1 MRSGTRSALVR
12 RLLAL
17 FLMVLPC
24 VLMAAPRQVRVA
36 VFPHKPATFQEAG
49 GQVRG
54 FYIDMIEEVG
64 RAQGWEIHYVPGSF
78 AEGLERARR
87 GDVDLAT
94 SVAFTEERAQY
105 LDYGKEVT
113 LTVWSILYA
122 NPKVPIQSVFDV
134 RGRRVAVMKSDVN
147 GQHFMDLCRKFEIQV
162 DFVVV
167 PSFED
172 VMLTV
177 AAGAADAGVTTS
189 IFGYSREGDFQVVR
203 TPVVFNPFPVYFATT
218 RGRNAD
224 LLRALD
230 TYLAEGRGKA
240 DSGYTRAIDRWM
252 QSGGMVRGLP
262 LWLPRAALALV
273 LLLTLTFSLMLL
285 FRYRVRRATAEVRAL
300 NAELEKE
307 LVERRRRE
315 DVILNVASGVSAVT
329 GDTFFQELTRYLAQA
344 AHADAAL
351 IGEGFLKDGAEWVR
365 TLAVSLDGQA
375 IPGFEY
381 PLAGTPCTKVY
392 KGEPCTY
399 RDRVQELFPG
409 FELLRQLG
417 ASAYVGCPL
426 LDASGRTRGMLA
438 VLKRQPEDH
447 PEETASLLRIF
458 SSRATAELE
467 RRAAERERQL
477 MEQQMQ
483 HVQKLES
490 LGLLAGGIAHDFNN
504 LLTAMLG
511 HLNLAQSRL
520 SPESPAHPSLGNLER
535 IIHRTAELTRQ
546 MLAYSGKG
554 RFLVQNRDLN
564 QVIREM
570 VHLLE
575 VSISKK
581 VALRLGLA
589 GTPVPIQADAAQI
602 QQVLMN
608 LVTNAADAIGDQEGT
623 IRITTETMALDRA
636 YLDQVFQGQE
646 LRPGTYAVME
656 VQDTGCGMSP
666 EVLSRIFDPFFTTK
680 ATGHGLG
687 LSATLG
693 ILRGH
698 HAGLRIYSEPGRGST
713 FKVLFP
719 VADGVAEE
727 EGPTAAAPVTLAGL
741 RVLLVDDEVMLRES
755 TSEALQSLG
764 VAVVLA
770 ADGQE
775 AVDLVTQQG
784 PSLDLVFMD
793 LTMPRMDGR
802 EAFQRIRR
810 LCPGV
815 PVVLTSGYNEQES
828 IQDFIGRGLAGFL
841 QKPYTLKALGET
853 LQRCAR
859 RRPEA

>member
-1 MRSGTRSALVR
+1 MHSGNRPARIR

-17 FLMVLPC
+17 LLMVIPC
-24 VLMAAPRQVRVA
+24 LLGAAPRLVRVA

-64 RAQGWEIHYVPGSF
+64 RAQGWDIRYVPGTF
-78 AEGLERARR
+78 AESLERARQ
-87 GDVDLAT
+87 GQVDLAT
-94 SVAFTEERAQY
+94 SVAFTEDRTNY

-113 LTVWSILYA
+113 ITVWSILYA

-134 RGRRVAVMKSDVN
+134 RDRRVAVMKSDVN
-147 GQHFMDLCRKFEIQV
+147 GQHFIDLCRKFEVQA
-162 DFVVV
+162 DFLVV

-172 VMLTV
+172 VLKTV
-177 AAGAADAGVTTS
+177 EAGGADAGVTTS
-189 IFGYSREGDFQVVR
+189 IFGYSREGDFRVVR
-203 TPVVFNPFPVYFATT
+203 TPVVFNPFPTYFATT
-218 RGRNAD
+218 KGRNAD

-230 TYLAEGRGKA
+230 AYIAASRGKP
-240 DSGYTRAIDRWM
+240 DSGYTKAIGRWM
-252 QSGGMVRGLP
+252 QPGGEARGLP
-262 LWLPRAALALV
+262 LWLPRAALAL
-273 LLLTLTFSLMLL
+273 LLLLALSSGLMLL
-285 FRYRVRRATAEVRAL
+285 FRHRVRRATAEVRAL
-300 NAELEKE
+300 NQELEKE

-315 DVILNVASGVSAVT
+315 DVILNVASGVSAMT

-344 AHADAAL
+344 AQADAAV
-351 IGEGFLKDGAEWVR
+351 IGEGFLRDGVEWVR
-365 TLAVSLDGQA
+365 SLAVFLDGKVV
-375 IPGFEY
+375 PGFEY
-381 PLAGTPCTKVY
+381 PLAGTPCAKVY
-392 KGEPCTY
+392 RGEPCTY
-399 RDRVQELFPG
+399 TEGVQERFPE
-409 FELLRQLG
+409 FDLLRKLG
-417 ASAYVGCPL
+417 INAYVGCPL
-426 LDASGRTRGMLA
+426 LDESGRTRGMLA
-438 VLKRQPEDH
+438 VMKRQPEAH
-447 PEETASLLRIF
+447 PEETSSLLRIF

-467 RRAAERERQL
+467 RRAAEGERQL

-520 SPESPAHPSLGNLER
+520 SPESPAHPSLGNLEQ
-535 IIHRTAELTRQ
+535 IIHRTSELTRQ

-570 VHLLE
+570 LHLLE

-581 VALRLGLA
+581 VALRLSLVA
-589 GTPVPIQADAAQI
+589 TPVPITADAAQI

-623 IRITTETMALDRA
+623 IRITTAMATLDRG
-636 YLDQVFQGQE
+636 YLDQVFQGQD
-646 LRPGTYAVME
+646 LQPGTYAVME
-656 VQDTGCGMSP
+656 VQDTGCGMNP

-680 ATGHGLG
+680 PSGHGLG

-719 VADGVAEE
+719 LADGVTAEE
-727 EGPTAAAPVTLAGL
+727 RPGAVSAVSLAGL
-741 RVLLVDDEVMLRES
+741 RVLLVDDEEILREA
-755 TSEALQSLG
+755 TAEALQSLG
-764 VAVVLA
+764 VEVVLA

-775 AVDLVTQQG
+775 AVDRVTQQG
-784 PSLDLVFMD
+784 LSLDLVFMD

-802 EAFQRIRR
+802 EAFQQIRR

-841 QKPYTLKALGET
+841 QKPYTLKALGEM

-859 RRPEA
+859 PRP

>member
-1 MRSGTRSALVR
+1 MRSGTRSPMIR
-12 RLLAL
+12 GLLAI
-17 FLMVLPC
+17 FLTVLPC
-24 VLMAAPRQVRVA
+24 LQGGQPRLVRVA
-36 VFPHKPATFQEAG
+36 VFPHKPATFQDAG
-49 GQVRG
+49 GPVRG
-54 FYIDMIEEVG
+54 FYIDMIEEVA
-64 RAQGWEIHYVPGSF
+64 RAKGWDIRYVPGSF
-78 AEGLERARR
+78 AEGLERTRR
-87 GDVDLAT
+87 GEADLAT
-94 SVAFTEERAQY
+94 SVAFTEERARY
-105 LDYGKEVT
+105 LDYWKEVT
-113 LTVWSILYA
+113 LTVWSLLYA

-147 GQHFMDLCRKFEIQV
+147 GQHFMDLCKQFEIQA

-167 PSFED
+167 PTFDD
-172 VMLTV
+172 VLQTV
-177 AAGAADAGVTTS
+177 AAGGADAGVTTS
-189 IFGYSREGDFQVVR
+189 IFGYSREGDFRVVR
-203 TPVVFNPFPVYFATT
+203 TPVVFNPFPIYFATT
-218 RGRNAD
+218 KGRNAD
-224 LLRALD
+224 LLQALD
-230 TYLAEGRGKA
+230 SYIASGRGKPE
-240 DSGYTRAIDRWM
+240 SGYTKATDRWM
-252 QSGGMVRGLP
+252 QPGGAARGLP
-262 LWLPRAALALV
+262 HWLPRAALALV
-273 LLLTLTFSLMLL
+273 LLLAFTFGAMLL
-285 FRYRVRRATAEVRAL
+285 FRFRVRRATAKVRAL
-300 NAELEKE
+300 NQELERE
-307 LVERRRRE
+307 LAERRRRE
-315 DVILNVASGVSAVT
+315 EMILNVASGVSAMT

-344 AHADAAL
+344 AHADGAM
-351 IGEGFLKDGAEWVR
+351 IGEGFLRDGAEWVR
-365 TLAVSLDGQA
+365 TLAVFLDGQVVS
-375 IPGFEY
+375 GFEY
-381 PLAGTPCTKVY
+381 PLAGTPCAAVY
-392 KGEPCTY
+392 RGEPCTFPEN
-399 RDRVQELFPG
+399 VQQKFPR

-426 LDASGRTRGMLA
+426 LDESGRTRGMLA
-438 VLKRQPEDH
+438 VVKRQPEEH

-467 RRAAERERQL
+467 RRAAEVERQL

-511 HLNLAQSRL
+511 HLNLAQMRL
-520 SPESPAHPSLGNLER
+520 SPESPATPALANLEQ
-535 IIHRTAELTRQ
+535 IIHRTSELTRQ

-581 VALRLGLA
+581 VILRLGLTEA
-589 GTPVPIQADAAQI
+589 PVPIRADAAQI

-608 LVTNAADAIGDQEGT
+608 LVTNAADAIGEQEGT
-623 IRITTETMALDRA
+623 IRITTAMAALDRA

-646 LRPGTYAVME
+646 LGPGTYAVME
-656 VQDTGCGMSP
+656 VQDTGCGMNS

-680 ATGHGLG
+680 PSGHGLG

-719 VADGVAEE
+719 VADAVVVE
-727 EGPTAAAPVTLAGL
+727 EGEGAASNLSLSGL
-741 RVLLVDDEVMLRES
+741 RVLLVDDEEMLRES

-764 VAVVLA
+764 VEVVLA

-775 AVDLVTQQG
+775 AVDRVTQEG
-784 PSLDLVFMD
+784 PALDLVFMD

-802 EAFQRIRR
+802 EAFQQIRR

-828 IQDFIGRGLAGFL
+828 VQEFIGRGLAGFL

-859 RRPEA
+859 VRS

>member
-1 MRSGTRSALVR
+1 MTR

-17 FLMVLPC
+17 LLIALSC
-24 VLMAAPRQVRVA
+24 LQAAERRVVRVA
-36 VFPHKPATFQEAG
+36 VFPHKPATFQDAG
-49 GQVRG
+49 GRPQG
-54 FYIDMIEEVG
+54 FYIDMIEDVG
-64 RAQGWEIHYVPGSF
+64 RANGWDLRYIQGSF
-78 AEGLERARR
+78 AEGLERVRR
-87 GDVDLAT
+87 GEADLAT

-105 LDYGKEVT
+105 LDYGREVT
-113 LTVWSILYA
+113 FTVWSILYA

-147 GQHFMDLCRKFEIQV
+147 GQHFIDLCKKFEV
-162 DFVVV
+162 PADFVIV

-172 VMLTV
+172 VMKMV
-177 AAGAADAGVTTS
+177 AAGGAEAGVTTS
-189 IFGYSREGDFQVVR
+189 IFGYSREADYRVVR
-203 TPVVFNPFPVYFATT
+203 TPVVFNPFPTYFATT
-218 RGRNAD
+218 KGRNGD

-230 TYLAEGRGKA
+230 AYVASGRTNL
-240 DSGYTRAIDRWM
+240 DSGYTKAIDRWM
-252 QSGGMVRGLP
+252 QPGGATRSLP
-262 LWLPRAALALV
+262 RWLPQAALAL
-273 LLLTLTFSLMLL
+273 LLLLALTSGAMLL
-285 FRYRVRRATAEVRAL
+285 FRHRVRLATARVRAL
-300 NAELEKE
+300 NQELETE
-307 LVERRRRE
+307 LVERRRQE
-315 DVILNVASGVSAVT
+315 GLILNVASGVAAVT
-329 GDTFFQELTRYLAQA
+329 GDTFFQELMRYLAQA
-344 AHADAAL
+344 AQADVAI
-351 IGEGFLKDGAEWVR
+351 IGETFLKDGEEWAR
-365 TLAVSLDGQA
+365 TLAVFLDGQGA
-375 IPGFEY
+375 PGFEY

-392 KGEPCTY
+392 RGEPCTY
-399 RDRVQELFPG
+399 PEGVQQRFPG
-409 FELLRQLG
+409 FALLKELG
-417 ASAYVGCPL
+417 ISGYVGYPL
-426 LDASGRTRGMLA
+426 LDASGRSKGMMA
-438 VLKRQPEDH
+438 VLKRQPETH

-458 SSRATAELE
+458 SSRAAAELE
-467 RRAAERERQL
+467 RRASERDRQL

-520 SPESPAHPSLGNLER
+520 SPESPAQPALDNLEL

-581 VALRLGLA
+581 VSLRLSLSESA
-589 GTPVPIQADAAQI
+589 VPIQADAAQI

-608 LVTNAADAIGDQEGT
+608 LVTNAADAIGEQDGL
-623 IRITTETMALDRA
+623 IRISTALTALDRA

-646 LRPGTYAVME
+646 LQPGAYAMME

-680 ATGHGLG
+680 PSGHGLG

-719 VADGVAEE
+719 LTDRVAEE
-727 EGPTAAAPVTLAGL
+727 IDPGAVSEVSLSGI
-741 RVLLVDDEVMLRES
+741 RVLVVDDEEMLREA
-755 TSEALQSLG
+755 TSEALRFLG
-764 VAVVLA
+764 VEVILA

-775 AVDLVTQQG
+775 AVDCVSMQG
-784 PSLDLVFMD
+784 ASLDLVFMD

-802 EAFQRIRR
+802 QAFQQIRAI
-810 LCPGV
+810 CPEV

-841 QKPYTLKALGET
+841 QKPYTLKALGAT

-859 RRPEA
+859 PRPAPGP

>member
-1 MRSGTRSALVR
+1 MRSGTCSALTR
-12 RLLAL
+12 RLLVPFLLAL
-17 FLMVLPC
+17 SC
-24 VLMAAPRQVRVA
+24 VLGAGPRQVRVA
-36 VFPHKPATFQEAG
+36 VFPHQPATFQDAG

-64 RAQGWEIHYVPGSF
+64 RAKGWDIRYVPGSF
-78 AEGLERARR
+78 AESLERARR
-87 GDVDLAT
+87 GEVDLAT

-105 LDYGKEVT
+105 LDYGREVT

-122 NPKVPIQSVFDV
+122 NPRVPIQSVFDV

-147 GQHFMDLCRKFEIQV
+147 GQHFMDLCRKFEIQAE
-162 DFVVV
+162 FVVV
-167 PSFED
+167 PTFED
-172 VMLTV
+172 VFLTV

-189 IFGYSREGDFQVVR
+189 IFGYHREAEFRVVR
-203 TPVVFNPFPVYFATT
+203 TPVVFNPFPTYFATT

-224 LLRALD
+224 LLQALD
-230 TYLAEGRGKA
+230 AYLAEGRGKA
-240 DSGYTRAIDRWM
+240 DSGYTRALERWL
-252 QSGGMVRGLP
+252 QSGGTVRGLP
-262 LWLPRAALALV
+262 SWVPRAALALGLL
-273 LLLTLTFSLMLL
+273 LLLTFGAMLL

-300 NAELEKE
+300 NAELERE
-307 LVERRRRE
+307 LAERRRRE
-315 DVILNVASGVSAVT
+315 DVILNVASGVSAMT

-351 IGEGFLKDGAEWVR
+351 IGEGFLKDGEEWVR
-365 TLAVSLDGQA
+365 TLAVCLDGQTTS
-375 IPGFEY
+375 GFEY
-381 PLAGTPCTKVY
+381 PLAGTPCTRVY

-399 RDRVQELFPG
+399 PDGVQQLFPG

-417 ASAYVGCPL
+417 AAAYVGCPL

-520 SPESPAHPSLGNLER
+520 SPESPAHPSLDNLER
-535 IIHRTAELTRQ
+535 IIHRTSELTRQ

-589 GTPVPIQADAAQI
+589 GVPVPIRADAAQI

-608 LVTNAADAIGDQEGT
+608 LVTNAADAIGNQEGT
-623 IRITTETMALDRA
+623 IRITTAVTALDRA

-646 LRPGTYAVME
+646 LQPGTYAVME

-680 ATGHGLG
+680 PTGHGLG

-719 VADGVAEE
+719 AAEGVADE
-727 EGPTAAAPVTLAGL
+727 EGPKPAAPVSLVGL

-755 TSEALQSLG
+755 TAEALQSLG
-764 VAVVLA
+764 VEVLLA
-770 ADGQE
+770 GDGQE
-775 AVDLVTQQG
+775 AVDQVTRQG
-784 PSLDLVFMD
+784 ATLDLVFMD

-802 EAFQRIRR
+802 EAFQQIRR
-810 LCPGV
+810 LCPGL

-859 RRPEA
+859 PRS

>member
-1 MRSGTRSALVR
+1 MQSSTRSAMIR

-17 FLMVLPC
+17 LLVVLPC
-24 VLMAAPRQVRVA
+24 GLGAGPRVVRVA
-36 VFPHKPATFQEAG
+36 VFPHKPATFQDAG

-64 RAQGWEIHYVPGSF
+64 RAKGWEIRYVPGSF
-78 AEGLERARR
+78 AESLERARR
-87 GDVDLAT
+87 GEVDLAT

-105 LDYGKEVT
+105 LDYGREVT

-122 NPKVPIQSVFDV
+122 NPKAPIQSVFDV

-147 GQHFMDLCRKFEIQV
+147 GQHFMDLCKRFEIQV

-172 VMLTV
+172 VMLAV

-189 IFGYSREGDFQVVR
+189 IFGYSREGDFPVVR
-203 TPVVFNPFPVYFATT
+203 TPVVFNPFPTYFATT
-218 RGRNAD
+218 KGRNAD
-224 LLRALD
+224 LLQALD
-230 TYLAEGRGKA
+230 GYLAAGRGKA
-240 DSGYTRAIDRWM
+240 DSGYTKAIDRWM
-252 QSGGMVRGLP
+252 QSGGAVRGMP
-262 LWLPRAALALV
+262 PWVPRAALALV
-273 LLLTLTFSLMLL
+273 LLLALTSGLMLL
-285 FRYRVRRATAEVRAL
+285 FRFRVRRATAKVRAL
-300 NAELEKE
+300 NQELERE
-307 LVERRRRE
+307 LAERRRRE
-315 DVILNVASGVSAVT
+315 DVILNVASGVSAMT

-344 AHADAAL
+344 AHADGAM
-351 IGEGFLKDGAEWVR
+351 IGEGFLRDGAEWVR
-365 TLAVSLDGQA
+365 TLAVFLDGET

-381 PLAGTPCTKVY
+381 PLAGTPCAGVY
-392 KGEPCTY
+392 RGEPCAY
-399 RDRVQELFPG
+399 AEGVQARFPG
-409 FELLRQLG
+409 FDLLRELG

-426 LDASGRTRGMLA
+426 LDESGRTRGMLA
-438 VLKRQPEDH
+438 VMKRQPEDH

-535 IIHRTAELTRQ
+535 IIHRTSELTRQ

-570 VHLLE
+570 LHLLE

-589 GTPVPIQADAAQI
+589 GVPVPIQADAAQI

-623 IRITTETMALDRA
+623 IRITTAVTALDRA

-656 VQDTGCGMSP
+656 VQDSGCGMSP

-680 ATGHGLG
+680 PSGHGLG

-719 VADGVAEE
+719 IADGVAAE
-727 EGPTAAAPVTLAGL
+727 EGPGAPAPVSLAGL
-741 RVLLVDDEVMLRES
+741 RVLVVDDEEILRES
-755 TSEALQSLG
+755 TAEALQSLG
-764 VAVVLA
+764 VEVVLA
-770 ADGQE
+770 RDGQE
-775 AVDLVTQQG
+775 AVDRVTLMG
-784 PSLDLVFMD
+784 SSLDLVFMD

-802 EAFQRIRR
+802 EAFQQIRR
-810 LCPGV
+810 VCPGV

-859 RRPEA
+859 PMR